1 MAIFSLGGVAPEIA
15 DGVWIADSAIVV
27 GRVRLRPGASIWF
40 GAVIRGDN
48 ELIEVG
54 EGSNVQDGAVLHTDP
69 GLPLMIGRDC
79 TIGHQAILHGCTIG
93 DETLI
98 GMGATVLN
106 GARIGA
112 FCLVGAKALVTEN
125 RAFED
130 GQLIVGAPAKAVR
143 ALDSEARRGLAASAE
158 RYRANAARFAAGLV
172 RTG

>member
-1 MAIFSLGGVAPEIA
+1 MAVFALGGVAPEIA
-15 DGVWIADSAIVV
+15 DGVWIAESAVV
-27 GRVRLRPGASIWF
+27 LGRVRLRPGASVWF

-48 ELIEVG
+48 EWIEIG

-69 GLPLMIGRDC
+69 GLPLTVGRDC
-79 TIGHQAILHGCTIG
+79 TIGHQAILHGCTIA

-98 GMGATVLN
+98 GMGAAVLN

-112 FCLVGAKALVTEN
+112 SCLIGAKALVTEN
-125 RAFED
+125 KIFED

-143 ALDSEARRGLAASAE
+143 ALDAEARRGLAASAE
-158 RYRANAARFAAGLV
+158 RYRANAARLV